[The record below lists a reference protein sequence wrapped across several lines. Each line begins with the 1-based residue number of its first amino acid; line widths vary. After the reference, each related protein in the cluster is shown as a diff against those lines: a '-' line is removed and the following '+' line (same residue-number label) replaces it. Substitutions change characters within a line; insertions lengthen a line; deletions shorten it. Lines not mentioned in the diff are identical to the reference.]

1 MTVSR
6 HNNRRFMN
14 VYRLTQK
21 LTFFCLKRRHLFASV
36 LILSAVFVPV
46 NPSSAQQNAPLRLA
60 PTALTPPP
68 PTQPVQTPPPVIKRT
83 PTAPSTVTST
93 VPLNG
98 AIEVNSL
105 QAINPDSGGVLNTD
119 QGGFGIG
126 LWKNSNRP
134 IVERLIKLL
143 PVNAPSPA
151 MRDIMRR
158 LLLTTSVAPIGNAT
172 PGSLMDLRIQTLA
185 AMGDRQGVIDLIN
198 LIRGKGLDENL
209 IKIETDALFLATD
222 NARACAIAAQQIQ
235 KTGADFWQ
243 KAFVF
248 CQILS
253 GDVNKAQLGASLMQE
268 ANIKDGLFYQL
279 VDSFNSGQAPVI
291 STMANPTPL
300 NLAMSRAAKATLP
313 VDTANSDNPGI
324 LRAIAMSPN
333 ASKGLRLEAAERA
346 EAGGA
351 LSVAALR
358 QLYNSVQ
365 FSDEDLA
372 NPLSRADVEFGPTVR
387 ALLYHSALIQTV
399 PTARAEAMA
408 RAFELARQE
417 GRYPSTVRVF
427 LPILKQLPPSRDLLW
442 FAPEVVRALL
452 FAGDFESADI
462 WYQVLKSAASFDARA
477 KTDLDLLLPAAILI
491 GFNVDE
497 TTSDSA
503 TNNTAINI
511 INNWKRAALSE
522 KATSPDT
529 YSKEQFLDQSVQ
541 LYTLFN
547 AFGKSLPDNA
557 WLDLIQGTGRHDS
570 ALPNPAILFLL
581 DQTVQAL
588 IKQQNLSASL
598 ASTVNQ
604 DTAKFTAPPQTT
616 LPPAVTA
623 QTTSTLITSVLTPS
637 PTKITQI
644 PVAST
649 EVAVKNAPPAGSG
662 QAILLSMIAIG
673 EQGPGKTDTVILGQ
687 IIKNLRLIGLDIE
700 ARKLAV
706 EAILA
711 WGL

>member
-6 HNNRRFMN
+6 HNNRRFSS
-14 VYRLTQK
+14 VSRLAQK
-21 LTFFCLKRRHLFASV
+21 TSGFCLNPRNLFASAF
-36 LILSAVFVPV
+36 ILSAVFVPA
-46 NPSSAQQNAPLRLA
+46 NPSLAQQNAPLRLA
-60 PTALTPPP
+60 PTALVPNTATQPAKKPAPAFKRPPSTPP
-68 PTQPVQTPPPVIKRT
+68 
-83 PTAPSTVTST
+83 SVTSAK
-93 VPLNG
+93 PLNG
-98 AIEVNSL
+98 AIEINSL
-105 QAINPDSGGVLNTD
+105 QEINPDSGGVLNAD

-126 LWKNSNRP
+126 LWKNSKRS

-158 LLLTTSVAPIGNAT
+158 LLLSTSVAPIGDAA
-172 PGSLMDLRIQTLA
+172 PGSLMVLRIQTLA
-185 AMGDRQGVIDLIN
+185 SMGDRQGTIDLIN
-198 LIRGKGLDENL
+198 LIRGKGLDKNL

-235 KTGADFWQ
+235 KTDADFWQ

-268 ANIKDGLFYQL
+268 ANIKDDVFYQL

-291 STMANPTPL
+291 STMPNPTPL
-300 NLAMSRAAKATLP
+300 NLAMSRAAKAALP
-313 VDTANSDNPGI
+313 VDAANSDNSGI

-351 LSVAALR
+351 LSVDALR

-452 FAGDFESADI
+452 FSGDFESADI
-462 WYQVLKSAASFDARA
+462 WYQVLKSAASFDAKA
-477 KTDLDLLLPAAILI
+477 KTDLALLLPAAVLI

-497 TTSDSA
+497 TISDA
-503 TNNTAINI
+503 PANNIAINI
-511 INNWKRAALSE
+511 INNWKRAALSI
-522 KATSPDT
+522 KTTSPDT
-529 YSKEQFLDQSVQ
+529 FSNELFLDQSMQ
-541 LYTLFN
+541 LFTLFD
-547 AFGKSLPDNA
+547 AFEKSLPDNA
-557 WLDLIQGTGRHDS
+557 WLDLIQGTGRRDS
-570 ALPNPAILFLL
+570 ALPNPAILFFL
-581 DQTVQAL
+581 DQTVQTL
-588 IKQQNLSASL
+588 INQQKPSAPL
-598 ASTVNQ
+598 ASTGTPL
-604 DTAKFTAPPQTT
+604 TAQITAPSQPT
-616 LPPAVTA
+616 LPLAATTVP
-623 QTTSTLITSVLTPS
+623 TTSTLITSVLAPPS
-637 PTKITQI
+637 KTVQT
-644 PVAST
+644 PVALNDS
-649 EVAVKNAPPAGSG
+649 VVKKGPPFGAG

-673 EQGPGKTDTVILGQ
+673 EQGPGKTDAVILGQ
-687 IIKNLRLIGLDIE
+687 IIKNLRLIGLDVE